1 MGRRRRKRSASS
13 ATAAHVTAE
22 AGRPRTVDVRDR
34 PRRARASYLDPA
46 VLIPA
51 GLVPIVFGL
60 FQAVPSCVAR
70 LDDAHFRKEGVVVQG
85 TVTEKSLARRSRM
98 SWDRTVW
105 YRFVTGDNRT
115 VIGSDRMDHA
125 EWTALQ
131 PGGAVA
137 VAYLRSRPET
147 NRIVRARRDELHLG
161 LAVIGIGLV
170 PLVVVG
176 WRFRSSRRARDRFS

>member
-1 MGRRRRKRSASS
+1 MGRRRRKRS
-13 ATAAHVTAE
+13 E
-22 AGRPRTVDVRDR
+22 RDR
-34 PRRARASYLDPA
+34 PRRTRASYLDPA

-70 LDDAHFRKEGVVVQG
+70 LDDAHFRRDGVVVQG
-85 TVTEKSLARRSRM
+85 TVTDKSIARRSRM
-98 SWDRTVW
+98 SFDRTVW

-131 PGGAVA
+131 PGGPVP

-147 NRIVRARRDELHLG
+147 NRIVQARRDELHLG

-176 WRFRSSRRARDRFS
+176 WRFQWSALRRDRR